1 MIVRQIRRVL
11 LIPTEIFEDMS
22 AEFDFEGQAN
32 IGPVFLSNFN
42 LGQHNSVEQILSL
55 LQQRN
60 KLIVRIQE
68 QIRSLEKKRTE
79 PKPNNEFQAEMTTLP
94 LFNSKLEGFVMVYK
108 IYLRIRIRESTV
120 EE

>member
-1 MIVRQIRRVL
+1 
-11 LIPTEIFEDMS
+11 MS